1 MTLGERP
8 ARRSRAA
15 PLAIAALTAVLLV
28 AATFGVTGALAVSL
42 PIGIIAATAT
52 IVVWALVTL
61 RAERDA
67 HEAALA
73 EWAASG
79 AVAAERLQIA
89 RDLHDIVSHGLG
101 LITVRAATARHL
113 DDHSEGHAALLQALG
128 DIESA
133 SREATVELRR
143 MLGVLRRT
151 DDPAPR
157 LPVESLESLAG
168 LIAGATRNGL
178 AVELDRGDL
187 GDVSPGV
194 QLAITVIVREALAN
208 TLRHSGPTAVRVRL
222 VRSGSVITLT
232 VTDAGSAPGW
242 LAVQGAG
249 QGLVGLRERT
259 QSLGGT
265 LVAEPRGRGFRL
277 EARLPDREE
286 P

>member
-15 PLAIAALTAVLLV
+15 PLAIAALAAVLLV
-28 AATFGVTGALAVSL
+28 AVTFGVTGALAVSL
-42 PIGIIAATAT
+42 PIGIIAATVT
-52 IVVWALVTL
+52 ISVWALVTL
-61 RAERDA
+61 RAERDT
-67 HEAALA
+67 HEAALT

-113 DDHSEGHAALLQALG
+113 DDHGESRAALLQALE
-128 DIESA
+128 DVESA

-157 LPVESLESLAG
+157 LPVDSLESLPG

-178 AVELDRGDL
+178 AVEVDRGNL

-208 TLRHSGPTAVRVRL
+208 TLRYCGPTAVRVRL

-232 VTDAGSAPGW
+232 VTDAGSTPGW
-242 LAVQGAG
+242 LAVPGAG

-265 LVAEPRGRGFRL
+265 LVAEPHGRGFRL
-277 EARLPDREE
+277 EARLPDRDE